1 MQKSFTP
8 KNFQNSPA
16 NQQEKRAA
24 NQYQP
29 SKKTVS
35 FILAY
40 AAALSV
46 FKTKMGITNVLLN

>member
-8 KNFQNSPA
+8 KNFQNSPT
-16 NQQEKRAA
+16 NQQKKRVA
-24 NQYQP
+24 NHCHP

-46 FKTKMGITNVLLN
+46 FKTKMGTTNVLLN